1 VPGMYIK
8 PSGWTTPYQHYP
20 YYRSDNQELEIGPKP
35 GAKLPTQVLRPTKL
49 DSVVST
55 AAD

>member
-1 VPGMYIK
+1 MYIK